1 MFAFTFRNTVTLEQ
15 GDTVSTL
22 HTTEHPNFVCFA
34 ANKAF
39 HSYSGLLIKYCTST
53 RDGAWGSV
61 VVKALCY

>member
-1 MFAFTFRNTVTLEQ
+1 MCDVPQMFAFTFRNTVTVKH

-39 HSYSGLLIKYCTST
+39 HSYSG
-53 RDGAWGSV
+53 
-61 VVKALCY
+61 